1 MRAERGRA
9 RRHPLVAGFVVAYL
23 AAGGMTVALGD
34 RATSGSWLA
43 VHLVLFGAATNAIVV
58 WSEHFAAV
66 LLRAAPVSERTATA
80 GRWHSI
86 SEPWPCSAACT
97 RAARCSPWPVPGWSV
112 HSCRPHTAASW
123 MLGAG
128 LGWLAFSVV
137 VDLVE
142 LAGSPQ
148 VVDLD
153 QRIDRLVPAVVVGFA
168 IQVLTGALT
177 YLLPVVFG
185 RGAYGNRKLTGVL
198 EAAWPLRVAAVN
210 LGVVLLVARSS
221 GGWVARAG

>member
-1 MRAERGRA
+1 
-9 RRHPLVAGFVVAYL
+9 
-23 AAGGMTVALGD
+23 
-34 RATSGSWLA
+34 
-43 VHLVLFGAATNAIVV
+43 
-58 WSEHFAAV
+58 
-66 LLRAAPVSERTATA
+66 
-80 GRWHSI
+80 
-86 SEPWPCSAACT
+86 
-97 RAARCSPWPVPGWSV
+97 
-112 HSCRPHTAASW
+112 

-168 IQVLTGALT
+168 IQVLTGALS

-210 LGVVLLVARSS
+210 LGVVLLVAGSS
-221 GGWVARAG
+221 GGWVARAGWWLALLGLGAFVPLAAAVLAWRLVEDAGPAHPSAEARLAAPTSSSGRATRFSRPTARPGDGTAGGMASQPARPRSSGPPGCSPSIRPAKPGPASSRTEMCRAARTR

>member
-1 MRAERGRA
+1 
-9 RRHPLVAGFVVAYL
+9 
-23 AAGGMTVALGD
+23 
-34 RATSGSWLA
+34 
-43 VHLVLFGAATNAIVV
+43 
-58 WSEHFAAV
+58 
-66 LLRAAPVSERTATA
+66 
-80 GRWHSI
+80 
-86 SEPWPCSAACT
+86 
-97 RAARCSPWPVPGWSV
+97 
-112 HSCRPHTAASW
+112 

-137 VDLVE
+137 FDLVE

-153 QRIDRLVPAVVVGFA
+153 QRIDRLVPTVVVGFA
-168 IQVLTGALT
+168 MQLLTGALT